1 MNSQKLTLK
10 AATKI
15 LPVAPITITRIAK
28 SDPSF
33 PKLEKIGRSQFIDG
47 DAFLKW
53 LSKNAGFVITDGDY
67 AITGKDLQNT
77 FDKSH
82 TWIWQNVKSKTL
94 PEPFY
99 IGRNTFWM
107 NSQIQ
112 ALLQSEVA

>member
-1 MNSQKLTLK
+1 MNNQKLTLK
-10 AATKI
+10 AATTI
-15 LPVAPITITRIAK
+15 IPVAPITITRIAK
-28 SDPSF
+28 SDSTF
-33 PKLEKIGRSQFIDG
+33 PKLEKIGRSQFIDRQ
-47 DAFLKW
+47 AFYKW
-53 LSKNAGFVITDGDY
+53 LSKKAGYVVIDGDY

-82 TWIWQNVKSKTL
+82 TWIWQNVKSQTL

-107 NSQIQ
+107 NSQIE